1 MKIQNLAIIFLIIII
16 PISIVL
22 SAYTQFQISTLNLQT
37 LYDTKLTS
45 ATYDAIKAFQ
55 LNTANSTMSDLSNS
69 RMRDIEASI
78 TTFKNSIMSTFGLN
92 GYTEEELNS
101 YIPALVYT
109 MYDGFYIY
117 SPYKNVNYL
126 YTQDGQPV
134 DNNGETMFGLKPYI
148 NYSCRYQRGVMD
160 IVITYTLDNY
170 ITIQGTLSD
179 GTYVNDSGYLVEGIK
194 IDNSGK
200 VSYNNIE
207 ITPETNLTENVAGTE
222 YPYIKLN
229 GTKYYYDNKGTA
241 DSSDDEIFYNSNGER
256 AVQGE
261 YRGAAALQ
269 YYNEVIKNNTS
280 AIKYY
285 VAAKEFTDRVKG
297 YGLYNLTYEHARD
310 VILQDDGSYEIQQ
323 LWPGDTRKIFTFTG
337 DNSGAG
343 NIENELSTFNQH
355 RLAVIRNKIERNLS
369 IAIANY
375 NKYSEATDIIE
386 FQMPELK
393 ETEWDLLMNNVSLM
407 SFVQGLYIGGKI
419 YNGYSVVNNSE
430 TKEVV
435 QEENLYILGKSTSSG
450 KFYYRIG
457 DKYLE
462 TEANIETTVPA
473 GRLNLDFKRNNIA
486 VTSGTNTQTV
496 YYYPLKDYNGS
507 YSSIITQNNVTG
519 YEDIYEYIANSNNT
533 LKKAF
538 YTALGRERWGS
549 YKFSNNSIT
558 PTRILVVVAT
568 NNNANSAQS
577 TANNIVNKLNQNA
590 SFYAE
595 SRTYSDSTNNAGQ
608 ITTLLNNEKENYDL
622 IIVNNLVWDY
632 LPSNIS
638 EIAQYTNLITISND
652 ACDTNKLPMIQ
663 EGITTQERTVTT
675 SLTTE
680 GSKLLGSV
688 SLGTYTDNCAL
699 IRFKTDEN
707 IKILSKSN
715 SGGAQYDGIG
725 CWERTTLTGRKRWIH
740 SSVSLENTNIINS
753 LVNLALYGSN

>member
-92 GYTEEELNS
+92 GYTEEELNN

-126 YTQDGQPV
+126 YTDSGQPIN
-134 DNNGETMFGLKPYI
+134 NNGETMFGLKPYI
-148 NYSCRYQRGVMD
+148 NYSCRYQRGTTID

-170 ITIQGTLSD
+170 ITIQGTIN
-179 GTYVNDSGYLVEGIK
+179 GNYVNDSGYLVEGIT
-194 IDNSGK
+194 INGSGV
-200 VSYNNIE
+200 VSYNGIE
-207 ITPETNLTENVAGTE
+207 ITAETNLTENVAGTE

-241 DSSDDEIFYNSNGER
+241 DSSDDEIFYNFNGER

-261 YRGAAALQ
+261 YRGGAAQQ
-269 YYNEVIKNNTS
+269 YYENVIRDNSS
-280 AIKYY
+280 AIQYY
-285 VAAKEFTDRVKG
+285 KDAKAFTDRVKG
-297 YGLYNLTYEHARD
+297 YGLGDLTYNDACD
-310 VILQDDGSYEIQQ
+310 VILQDDGSYATQQ
-323 LWPGDTRKIFTFTG
+323 LWPGDTRKIFTFST
-337 DNSGAG
+337 NSSNGAG

-375 NKYSEATDIIE
+375 NKYSEATGIE

-393 ETEWDLLMNNVSLM
+393 ETEWDLLMDNVAVM

-435 QEENLYILGKSTSSG
+435 QEENIYILGNTG
-450 KFYYRIG
+450 FYYRIG
-457 DKYLE
+457 DNNL
-462 TEANIETTVPA
+462 TDNPSIIVSDRPA
-473 GRLNLDFKRNNIA
+473 GRLNLDFKRNYID
-486 VTSGTNTQTV
+486 VTLGSTTQTR
-496 YYYPLKDYNGS
+496 YYYPLSNYKGS

-519 YEDIYEYIANSNNT
+519 YEDIYEYVANSNDK

-538 YTALGRERWGS
+538 YTALGRERYGAF
-549 YKFSNNSIT
+549 KM
-558 PTRILVVVAT
+558 
-568 NNNANSAQS
+568 
-577 TANNIVNKLNQNA
+577 ANN
-590 SFYAE
+590 
-595 SRTYSDSTNNAGQ
+595 
-608 ITTLLNNEKENYDL
+608 
-622 IIVNNLVWDY
+622 
-632 LPSNIS
+632 
-638 EIAQYTNLITISND
+638 
-652 ACDTNKLPMIQ
+652 
-663 EGITTQERTVTT
+663 
-675 SLTTE
+675 
-680 GSKLLGSV
+680 
-688 SLGTYTDNCAL
+688 
-699 IRFKTDEN
+699 
-707 IKILSKSN
+707 
-715 SGGAQYDGIG
+715 
-725 CWERTTLTGRKRWIH
+725 
-740 SSVSLENTNIINS
+740 
-753 LVNLALYGSN
+753 

>member
-78 TTFKNSIMSTFGLN
+78 TTFKNSIMSTFGLH
-92 GYTEEELNS
+92 GYTEEELNN

-126 YTQDGQPV
+126 YTAEGQPI

-148 NYSCRYQRGVMD
+148 NYSCRYQRGTTTD

-170 ITIQGTLSD
+170 ITIQGTIN
-179 GTYVNDSGYLVEGIK
+179 GTYVNDSGYLVEGIT
-194 IDNSGK
+194 IDSSGR
-200 VSYNNIE
+200 VFYNGIE
-207 ITPETNLTENVAGTE
+207 ITAETNLTENVAGKE

-241 DSSDDEIFYNSNGER
+241 DSADDEIFYNSNGER

-297 YGLYNLTYEHARD
+297 YGLDKLTYDDAYD
-310 VILQDDGSYEIQQ
+310 VILQDNGTYSIQK
-323 LWPGDTRKIFTFTG
+323 LWSGDTRKIFTF
-337 DNSGAG
+337 SGAG
-343 NIENELSTFNQH
+343 NIEDELSTFNQH

-375 NKYSEATDIIE
+375 NKYSEATGIE

-393 ETEWDLLMNNVSLM
+393 ETEWDLLMNNVSVM

-435 QEENLYILGKSTSSG
+435 QEENIYILGNTG
-450 KFYYRIG
+450 FYYRIG
-457 DKYLE
+457 DNNLI
-462 TEANIETTVPA
+462 NNPSIIETNKPA
-473 GRLNLDFKRNNIA
+473 GRLNLDFKRNNIL
-486 VTSGTNTQTV
+486 GTDSQTK
-496 YYYPLKDYNGS
+496 YYYPLGNYNGS
-507 YSSIITQNNVTG
+507 YSSIITQNNVTA
-519 YEDIYEYIANSNNT
+519 YEDIYEYVANSNDT

-549 YKFSNNSIT
+549 YKFSNTSIS

-568 NNNANSAQS
+568 RNDSNSAQS
-577 TANNIVNKLNQNA
+577 VANNIVNKLNQNA

-595 SRTYSDSTNNAGQ
+595 SRTFSDEATNIGN
-608 ITTLLNNEKENYDL
+608 ISTLLNNEKSNYDL
-622 IIVNNLVWDY
+622 IIANTLVWDY
-632 LPSNIS
+632 LPSNIN

-652 ACDTNKLPMIQ
+652 ARETAKLPMLQ
-663 EGITTQERTVTT
+663 ADGSTQSERTITT
-675 SLTTE
+675 SLTSE
-680 GSKLLGSV
+680 GSAILGNV
-688 SLGTYTDNCAL
+688 ALGTYTDNCTL
-699 IRFKTDEN
+699 IRFKTDSN
-707 IKILSKSN
+707 ITVLSKSTY
-715 SGGAQYDGIG
+715 GGVQYDGIG
-725 CWERTTLTGRKRWIH
+725 CWERSTQSGRKRWIH
-740 SSVSLENTNIINS
+740 SSISLENASIINS
-753 LVNLALYGSN
+753 LVNLALYGS